1 MAGRARSRGVKRV
14 EEVSP
19 QEGTALWQE
28 AAAFAARAHRN
39 QHRKDL
45 RTPYYSHVA
54 RVAMTV
60 SRVFGC
66 EDDKTLAAAYLHD
79 TIEDTTTDFD
89 DLAERFG
96 EDVARVVANLTKNM
110 AMPEDEREKE
120 YLDRLSRGCWRT
132 MLVKLADTYDNLCDA
147 RNYPED
153 KRAAH
158 LAKTRAKAAQVL
170 EVAER
175 SKSDRAKLED
185 AIRALRTLLAT

>member
-1 MAGRARSRGVKRV
+1 MPTRSRRTKAPSP
-14 EEVSP
+14 VSP
-19 QEGTALWQE
+19 HGEVTLWQE

-45 RTPYYSHVA
+45 HTPYFSHVA

-66 EDDKTLAAAYLHD
+66 DDDVTLAAAFLHD
-79 TIEDTTTDFD
+79 TIEDTTTDYD
-89 DLAERFG
+89 DLEERFG
-96 EDVARVVANLTKNM
+96 GEVARIVANLTKNM
-110 AMPEDEREKE
+110 AMPERAREAD
-120 YLDRLSRGCWRT
+120 YLGRLAKGSWRT
-132 MLVKLADTYDNLCDA
+132 TLVKLADTYDNLCDA

-170 EVAER
+170 ALADRSSDEPER
-175 SKSDRAKLED
+175 LTR
-185 AIRALRTLLAT
+185 AIRALRALLA